1 LTYLYQIHQ
10 NSQMNDNIAEFVSA
24 LLHSST
30 VTHFMHWA
38 TDSYAQHVALGEY
51 YSEII
56 DLTDQFTEAYMG
68 RYEQIKKFPDEFH
81 NAKDPV
87 KYLESMKNFVE
98 EARKDL
104 PQDSELQNLIDEI
117 ADLINTTLFKLR
129 FLK

>member
-1 LTYLYQIHQ
+1 
-10 NSQMNDNIAEFVSA
+10 MNDNIAEFVSA

-51 YSEII
+51 YSKII